1 MKTLTLHGV
10 PYNVNDKNEVF
21 LYKGP
26 ASSMQDA
33 SNLCIGS
40 WNPTTQTIALKEGW
54 QQLAAPFLAEWRQQ
68 VRETTE
74 AAMKKAHEL
83 QGVAS
88 SS

>member
-26 ASSMQDA
+26 SD
-33 SNLCIGS
+33 LCIGT
-40 WNPTTQTIALKEGW
+40 WDPATQTLNLIDGW
-54 QQLAAPFLAEWRQQ
+54 QEKATPFLAEHRKQ
-68 VRETTE
+68 VQDATL

-83 QGVAS
+83 QGVSAS